1 MQMVPR
7 TIDEINEKLKKQK
20 AVVVTADEFKRMV
33 RSDKKLD
40 HVDVVTTATIGI
52 MSGTAAL
59 LSIPF
64 AERGQFERVNKVW
77 LNGVPAY
84 PGPCPNERLGIADV
98 IVYGTGYANNK
109 YGGGHL
115 FRELVEGEEITLKAE
130 TDKGDFIETSFTLDQ
145 LEFARVIG
153 TRTTFKNYMAFTNSG
168 QDAIKTIFS
177 VTPLKGNLQEA
188 TVCGCGEINPLQNNV
203 KLETIGVGTRILV
216 NGTQGY
222 VLGSGTR
229 SSQDRPNISIVADMK
244 GMKPEYMGG
253 FNTSVGPE
261 CITSVAI
268 PIPIL
273 NDSILEQLKVLDEH
287 IALPIA
293 EISTREPFDNGD
305 YSQVWQNTSLAVR
318 FVSSKCDK
326 INKLNEPCR
335 VEKLCPLGA
344 FSRKNGIDPKRCF
357 HCGACATTLCDRD
370 AFTATLG
377 SINVGNQGI
386 PIVLRQSDR
395 LRALG
400 LAKLL
405 QQKIIKGEFEL
416 SSPVQSIV
424 F

>member
-1 MQMVPR
+1 MPAR
-7 TIDEINEKLKKQK
+7 TIEDINKKLKRNE
-20 AVVVTADEFKRMV
+20 AVIVTADEFKKLV
-33 RSDKKLD
+33 RKSKKVD
-40 HVDVVTTATIGI
+40 HVDVVTTATVAV
-52 MSGTAAL
+52 MSGTAAV

-64 AERGQFERVNKVW
+64 AERGQFERAGKVW

-98 IVYGTGYANNK
+98 IVYGTSHANSR

-115 FRELVEGEEITLKAE
+115 FRELVEGKEITLKAE
-130 TDKGDFIETSFTLDQ
+130 TDKGDVIETSFTLDQ
-145 LEFARVIG
+145 LDFARIMG

-168 QDAIKTIFS
+168 EVAIKTIFS
-177 VTPLKGNLQEA
+177 VTPLKGKLKEA
-188 TVCGCGEINPLQNNV
+188 TVCGCGEINPLQNDT
-203 KLETIGVGTRILV
+203 KLETIGIGTRILV
-216 NGTQGY
+216 NGAQGY

-229 SSQDRPNISIVADMK
+229 SSQDKPNISIVADMK
-244 GMKPEYMGG
+244 DMKPEYMGG

-268 PIPIL
+268 PIPVL

-287 IALPIA
+287 IKLPVA
-293 EISTREPFDNGD
+293 EIRTREPFDYGD
-305 YSQVWQNTSLAVR
+305 YSQVWQNTGLAVQ
-318 FVSSKCDK
+318 FISSKCDK
-326 INKLNEPCR
+326 LDKLNEPCR

-357 HCGACATTLCDRD
+357 HCGACATTLCDRE
-370 AFTATLG
+370 AFIATLG
-377 SINVGNQGI
+377 SINVGDQMI

-395 LRALG
+395 LRALR

-405 QQKIIKGEFEL
+405 QQQMIKGQFEL
-416 SSPVQSIV
+416 SSSVQSIV